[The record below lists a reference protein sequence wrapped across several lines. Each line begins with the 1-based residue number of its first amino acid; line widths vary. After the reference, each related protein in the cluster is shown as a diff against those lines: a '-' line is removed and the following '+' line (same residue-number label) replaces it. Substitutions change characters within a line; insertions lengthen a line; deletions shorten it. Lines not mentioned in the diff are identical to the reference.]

1 MEITLLKEKHPL
13 KNKLLIAVKN
23 SDLFSLEPLFKMMDS
38 KSMKELKKDGKN
50 ARMVMLM
57 PWLLEE
63 LLFLILI

>member
-57 PWLLEE
+57 P
-63 LLFLILI
+63 